1 MVKRSANQSKTNA
14 RKAAAKAKEARAQAG
29 RLASME
35 PVQVTA
41 DYHRDD
47 DTGTWTV
54 AILVNGKQTVQEQ
67 APTAAA
73 ALDAAMVHVGHI
85 ADHHRRPVATMH
97 TLDGD
102 PAAWGRLAAKLGLQH
117 RVGGDSSAH
126 WVPLED

>member
-14 RKAAAKAKEARAQAG
+14 RKAAAKAKAARAQAG

-47 DTGTWTV
+47 DGSWTV
-54 AILVNGKQTVQEQ
+54 TVLVNGARTAQE
-67 APTAAA
+67 TATSPAG
-73 ALDAAMVHVGHI
+73 ALDAAMVHVRHI
-85 ADHHRRPVATMH
+85 ADHYRRPVATMH

-102 PAAWGRLAAKLGLQH
+102 PAAWGELAAKLGLQH
-117 RVGGDSSAH
+117 RVGGDSSTH
-126 WVPLED
+126 WIPLGD